1 MQIYI
6 YVYTLVPVNL
16 RVIAIIIFPLLNH
29 MKATK
34 NKHLKLDC
42 QKKKRK
48 KKKRRYG
55 RRKIKRRGAKVTFL
69 ILHVNLSYLKIN
81 KKAQK
86 SRIPCFVSSLT
97 YIHTYIFM

>member
-42 QKKKRK
+42 QKKKKEK
-48 KKKRRYG
+48 KEK
-55 RRKIKRRGAKVTFL
+55 
-69 ILHVNLSYLKIN
+69 KIN

-97 YIHTYIFM
+97 YIHTYLCKFKRKDSFSLS